1 MNGVPGEDGSELDV
15 FVGSRPAWGVV
26 GCFRTHDHRKG
37 DSEEKL
43 LYGCTP
49 EEIYLA
55 HGFLNFA
62 PRHMTAEL
70 ALRWPLGELWARE
83 GI

>member
-1 MNGVPGEDGSELDV
+1 MGEDGEEFDV

-26 GCFRTHDHRKG
+26 GCFRTVDHRKG
-37 DSEEKL
+37 DTEEKL

-55 HGFLNFA
+55 HGFLNFDVKL
-62 PRHMTAEL
+62 MSAEL
-70 ALRWPLGELWARE
+70 ALREPMPALWERLG
-83 GI
+83 I